1 MNYAITHT
9 TAYKYSEPASLSQNE
24 LFLHPRTTP
33 FQRVMQSSLA
43 ILPEPQ
49 YRQRRTDYFG
59 NTVDV
64 FMIQHPHGELVI
76 KAKSVVQTSVQAI
89 PDQSAT
95 APWED
100 VAKRLAA
107 HAHQADFDAYPFLF
121 ASPCRLTDT
130 TQLGEHGGGEAEHE
144 EKAAHIRYRRQ

>member
-49 YRQRRTDYFG
+49 YRHRRTDYFG

-64 FMIQHPHGELVI
+64 FMIQHPHDELVI
-76 KAKSVVQTSVQAI
+76 KARSVVQTSVQAV

-95 APWED
+95 A
-100 VAKRLAA
+100 
-107 HAHQADFDAYPFLF
+107 
-121 ASPCRLTDT
+121 
-130 TQLGEHGGGEAEHE
+130 
-144 EKAAHIRYRRQ
+144 